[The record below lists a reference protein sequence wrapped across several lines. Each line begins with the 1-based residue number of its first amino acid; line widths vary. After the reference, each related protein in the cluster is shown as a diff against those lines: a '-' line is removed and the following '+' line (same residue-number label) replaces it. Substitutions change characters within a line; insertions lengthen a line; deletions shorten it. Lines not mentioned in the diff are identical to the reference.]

1 MPTITQQLR
10 NGTLKAREFLN
21 SETRLST
28 YAHNKELAKRLG
40 FGTIEEPYNSTAR
53 ANKPFQPKLTA
64 NNSTEGG
71 SFIPGKQLQQDIIE
85 INLAHQ
91 VEPAAF
97 HESLHRGSYGMGSLE
112 GLDDMIT
119 FKNTKKFY
127 EYLSDKLRKPWSQQP
142 SSMRD
147 YLDKPGELPV
157 NVLELGQRM
166 GIQVGQKY
174 PGKTKFNTIIDQF
187 RRDNPND
194 GKLFI
199 LDYLNMNKPKR
210 VWDALS
216 GQYFTALP
224 AIYGGYKA
232 TEE

>member
-1 MPTITQQLR
+1 
-10 NGTLKAREFLN
+10 
-21 SETRLST
+21 
-28 YAHNKELAKRLG
+28 
-40 FGTIEEPYNSTAR
+40 
-53 ANKPFQPKLTA
+53 
-64 NNSTEGG
+64 
-71 SFIPGKQLQQDIIE
+71 
-85 INLAHQ
+85 
-91 VEPAAF
+91 
-97 HESLHRGSYGMGSLE
+97 MGSLE
-112 GLDDMIT
+112 GLDNMSE
-119 FKNTKKFY
+119 FRNTKRFY
-127 EYLSDKLRKPWSQQP
+127 EYLSDKLKKPWSLQP
-142 SSMRD
+142 TSMRD

-166 GIQVGQKY
+166 GVQVGQKY
-174 PGKTKFNTIIDQF
+174 PGKTKFNAIIDQF
-187 RRDNPND
+187 KRNNPND